1 MNDIRTKLGTG
12 VEFTIRRT
20 FDAPL
25 DRVWQ
30 AWTDSER
37 MAKWWGP
44 KGCKTEIVKLDL
56 RPGGICHYCLART
69 KG

>member
-1 MNDIRTKLGTG
+1 MNDVRTKPSTG
-12 VEFTIRRT
+12 VEFTIRRI

-30 AWTDSER
+30 AWTDPER

-44 KGCKTEIVKLDL
+44 KGYDV
-56 RPGGICHYCLART
+56 
-69 KG
+69 